1 LHGWSASLLTI
12 LVAISVAT
20 SARLPIQARG
30 VVLPPPQSVGIDA
43 AGSFG
48 LSDAVG
54 RPAHLRPLAGSLS
67 SLPAWGA
74 SERPALRADMA
85 ILTQGGDQATLE
97 MRQPEVQWSPSG
109 AVGWQS
115 VPTRQDV
122 RAGDR
127 VRTGTSASA
136 RLLYFEGTVTE
147 VGPET
152 GLIVQRL
159 QRSPEGSLVAS
170 LYQAVGS
177 TVSRVV
183 QLVDPS
189 ASFEVE
195 TPAATA
201 LVRGTMPEVIVGP
214 DGVTRINN
222 IPDDTGGTVSVQGK
236 DPNASVVGLAP
247 GQSTRISPGQ
257 PPSAPAGIGL
267 GLGAQQAPSSM
278 AQEAQ
283 GAVDRQQQRQQQQA
297 QARQAVAQAQVG
309 LANAAAQLERLTQQ
323 EQQLLQTIVT
333 LLTPT
338 PTPLPAATPRTSPTV
353 PAGGQP
359 PPTLTPLPTPV
370 LPGACPGGLPPPG
383 QIGPP
388 PTTHGIFTATT
399 GVAPNRTFVVEWRV
413 EHFIDSANTANFEV
427 QLEEGTNRI
436 YFVYNAS
443 VDAGAS
449 ATAGIQQGTGTTA
462 IQVSCDQPVLT
473 NGRAIQFA
481 PGGSP
486 APTPPGAAAPCPGTD
501 AFGYVCTNVSRP
513 FLAGTVDI
521 GNHCDDCVT
530 TGVPLPFPF
539 VYYGQTFTQ
548 VNVSSNGN
556 LQFSSTNTSFTE
568 NGLPDPT
575 FNQTIFVMWDDWV
588 TSGFG
593 DAPLG
598 PGPRDCRRLGSPK
611 CGAAPPPLLPT
622 WPGSPFR

>member
-1 LHGWSASLLTI
+1 
-12 LVAISVAT
+12 
-20 SARLPIQARG
+20 
-30 VVLPPPQSVGIDA
+30 
-43 AGSFG
+43 
-48 LSDAVG
+48 
-54 RPAHLRPLAGSLS
+54 
-67 SLPAWGA
+67 
-74 SERPALRADMA
+74 M
-85 ILTQGGDQATLE
+85 
-97 MRQPEVQWSPSG
+97 QWSPSG

-115 VPTRQDV
+115 VPGRQDV

-127 VRTGTSASA
+127 VRTGTGASA

-152 GLIVQRL
+152 GLIVQRVG
-159 QRSPEGSLVAS
+159 RSPDGSLVAS

-222 IPDDTGGTVSVQGK
+222 IPDNTGGTVSVQGK
-236 DPNASVVGLAP
+236 DPNASVVSLGP
-247 GQSTRISPGQ
+247 GESTRITPGQ
-257 PPSAPAGIGL
+257 PPSLPAAIGL
-267 GLGAQQAPSSM
+267 GLGVQQAPGGA

-297 QARQAVAQAQVG
+297 QARQAVAQAQAG
-309 LANAAAQLERLTQQ
+309 LASAAAELDRLTQQ
-323 EQQLLQTIVT
+323 EQQLVQTILA

-338 PTPLPAATPRTSPTV
+338 PPPTATPRATPTL
-353 PAGGQP
+353 AAGGGQP
-359 PPTLTPLPTPV
+359 LPTLTPLPTPV
-370 LPGACPGGLPPPG
+370 VPGGCPGGVPPIG
-383 QIGPP
+383 QVGPP
-388 PTTHGIFTATT
+388 PSTHGIFTATS
-399 GVAPNRTFVVEWRV
+399 GVAPNRTCVVEWRV
-413 EHFIDSANTANFEV
+413 EHFIDSANTANFEA

-449 ATAGIQQGTGTTA
+449 ATAGFQQGTGTTA

-481 PGGSP
+481 PGGPPVP
-486 APTPPGAAAPCPGTD
+486 APPGTAAPCPGTD
-501 AFGYVCTNVSRP
+501 AFGYVCSNVSHP
-513 FLAGTVDI
+513 FIPGTLDI
-521 GNHCDDCVT
+521 GNHCDDCIT
-530 TGVPLPFPF
+530 SGVPLPFPF

-556 LQFSSTNTSFTE
+556 LQFGSANASFTE
-568 NGLPDPT
+568 QGLPDPA
-575 FNQTIFVMWDDWV
+575 FNQALFVMWDDWV
-588 TSGFG
+588 TSGFS
-593 DAPLG
+593 DTRLT
-598 PGPRDCRRLGSPK
+598 PGLRDCRRLGSPK
-611 CGAAPPPLLPT
+611 CGPLPLLGFPPPPV
-622 WPGSPFR
+622 SPFR